1 MIPED
6 QEAIERIALTAAAPW
21 GFALGGGRA
30 LLAHGLA
37 GRPSEGVHLF
47 TVDDS
52 AVRPAAETV
61 MDALAEAGFSVWE
74 VGDETDLF
82 DDLADILIELTVSG
96 RDGAAM
102 PVSLGV
108 QPLSRPPVE
117 LAVGPVTD
125 LEDLAAI
132 KVAAMVNR
140 AEIRDFVDVAAFLR
154 RFDRKRLLELVATVD
169 PELTAEDFA
178 ACVRQLDGY
187 PDFPFRRYD
196 ADPAVVRAAF
206 ADWPR
211 DQPD

>member
-1 MIPED
+1 MTPAE
-6 QEAIERIALTAAAPW
+6 QAAIERIALTTAAPW

-30 LLAHGLA
+30 LLAYGVTE
-37 GRPSEGVHLF
+37 RPSEGVDLF

-52 AVRPAAETV
+52 SVRPAAEAV

-96 RDGAAM
+96 HDGASM

-108 QPLSRPPVE
+108 QPRSLPPVD
-117 LAVGPVTD
+117 LGAGPVTP

-140 AEIRDFVDVAAFLR
+140 AEVRDFIDVAAFLR
-154 RFDRKRLLELVATVD
+154 RFDRDQLLALVTAVD
-169 PELTAEDFA
+169 PALTADDYA
-178 ACVRQLDGY
+178 ACVRQLDCC
-187 PDFPFRRYD
+187 PDERIRRYG
-196 ADPAVVRAAF
+196 ADPLAVRAAF

-211 DQPD
+211 D